1 MAALWLALPVLVIA
15 AWMLASHGPKTQVGT
30 AATSAAQPP
39 EAMPHMAPES
49 AGAPAQAAAAVST
62 APAVS
67 AAREVPAR
75 KAVAPLAPVEQAT
88 ATLLLAVSPW
98 GEVYVDGKRAGVSP
112 PLATLQLEPG
122 RHKVEI
128 RNQAFS
134 PYRDNVNLEPGT
146 SLKIRHK
153 FE

>member
-1 MAALWLALPVLVIA
+1 MAALWFARPALFIA
-15 AWMLASHGPKTQVGT
+15 GWVMVSHNAQTPRDMAAAS
-30 AATSAAQPP
+30 ATQPP
-39 EAMPHMAPES
+39 EAPKSDGAP
-49 AGAPAQAAAAVST
+49 APAQAAAAVLA

-67 AAREVPAR
+67 VAREVPAR
-75 KAVAPLAPVEQAT
+75 KAAAPAAVEQAT

-98 GEVYVDGKRAGVSP
+98 GEVYVDGKRAGISP

-134 PYRDNVNLEPGT
+134 PYRDNVNLEPGK
-146 SLKIRHK
+146 SLRIRHK

>member
-1 MAALWLALPVLVIA
+1 MP
-15 AWMLASHGPKTQVGT
+15 P
-30 AATSAAQPP
+30 ATEVPT
-39 EAMPHMAPES
+39 ELR
-49 AGAPAQAAAAVST
+49 APA
-62 APAVS
+62 P
-67 AAREVPAR
+67 
-75 KAVAPLAPVEQAT
+75 APVEQAT

-122 RHKVEI
+122 RHEVEV

-146 SLKIRHK
+146 SLKLRHK